1 MDSDTYVTT
10 CMLRI
15 ANLEITDSGTVM
27 ALVEHDDYTAISD
40 SVMVDVLGKIQF
52 FFIVNKIFI
61 IIGFIIS
68 LKVDILNCGT
78 PLS

>member
-10 CMLRI
+10 YMLRI

-40 SVMVDVLGKIQF
+40 SVMVDVLGEIHF
-52 FFIVNKIFI
+52 FHR
-61 IIGFIIS
+61 
-68 LKVDILNCGT
+68 
-78 PLS
+78 